1 MNINVR
7 EENQKLILEP
17 TIDRLDGLVATDF
30 KNALVEHC
38 RSGSK
43 HIVIDLNLVNF
54 IDSSGL
60 GALVSA
66 MKNKPEDGVIL
77 LANVRPA
84 VMSVFKMTR
93 LNRVFSIYDSTD
105 EALGA

>member
-30 KNALVEHC
+30 KNGLVTHC
-38 RSGSK
+38 QSGSK
-43 HIVIDLNLVNF
+43 HIVIDLNLVSF

-66 MKNKPEDGVIL
+66 MKNKPEDGTIL
-77 LANVRPA
+77 LANLRPS

-105 EALGA
+105 EAVGA